1 VQRILMEFEKQS
13 QVMDIK
19 EEMMNDAMEETVL
32 EGDEETE
39 T

>member
-1 VQRILMEFEKQS
+1 MEFEKQS